1 MKSDQNKK
9 ETIANAEYD
18 RLVKLFTDAGVD
30 KIKVEI
36 YSELI
41 RKVAEVFA
49 CLEVI
54 KDLPS
59 ILYDKNNPTVQ
70 RETAAGKMRVKYMAQ
85 HTCNAKV
92 KQRFARRAK
101 WRRRRRLIRLRII
114 FRRRTI
120 SPSGRLQTPI
130 LRLSKVGNVYA
141 TI

>member
-1 MKSDQNKK
+1 MESDQNKK

-49 CLEVI
+49 CLEMI
-54 KDLPS
+54 KCLPS
-59 ILYDKNNPTVQ
+59 IIYDKNNPSAQ

-85 HTCNAKV
+85 YTSAMQKLNKD
-92 KQRFARRAK
+92 
-101 WRRRRRLIRLRII
+101 LL
-114 FRRRTI
+114 
-120 SPSGRLQTPI
+120 GGLNDDDGDD
-130 LRLSKVGNVYA
+130 LSDYE
-141 TI
+141 

>member
-9 ETIANAEYD
+9 ETIANAEYG

-85 HTCNAKV
+85 YTSAMQKLNKD
-92 KQRFARRAK
+92 
-101 WRRRRRLIRLRII
+101 LL
-114 FRRRTI
+114 
-120 SPSGRLQTPI
+120 GGLNGDDGDD
-130 LRLSKVGNVYA
+130 LSDYE
-141 TI
+141 

>member
-9 ETIANAEYD
+9 ETIVNAEYD

-85 HTCNAKV
+85 YTSAMQKLNKD
-92 KQRFARRAK
+92 
-101 WRRRRRLIRLRII
+101 LL
-114 FRRRTI
+114 
-120 SPSGRLQTPI
+120 GGLNGDDGDD
-130 LRLSKVGNVYA
+130 LSDYE
-141 TI
+141 

>member
-30 KIKVEI
+30 NVKVEI

-59 ILYDKNNPTVQ
+59 ILYDKNNPAVQ

-85 HTCNAKV
+85 YTSAMQKLNKD
-92 KQRFARRAK
+92 
-101 WRRRRRLIRLRII
+101 LL
-114 FRRRTI
+114 
-120 SPSGRLQTPI
+120 GGLNGDDGDD
-130 LRLSKVGNVYA
+130 LSDYE
-141 TI
+141 

>member
-18 RLVKLFTDAGVD
+18 RLVNLFTDAGVD

-59 ILYDKNNPTVQ
+59 ILYDKNNPNVQ

-85 HTCNAKV
+85 YTSAMQKLNKD
-92 KQRFARRAK
+92 
-101 WRRRRRLIRLRII
+101 LL
-114 FRRRTI
+114 
-120 SPSGRLQTPI
+120 GGLNGDDGDD
-130 LRLSKVGNVYA
+130 LSDYE
-141 TI
+141 

>member
-9 ETIANAEYD
+9 ETISNAEYD

-85 HTCNAKV
+85 YTSAMQKLNKD
-92 KQRFARRAK
+92 
-101 WRRRRRLIRLRII
+101 LL
-114 FRRRTI
+114 
-120 SPSGRLQTPI
+120 GGLNGDDGDD
-130 LRLSKVGNVYA
+130 LSDYE
-141 TI
+141 

>member
-9 ETIANAEYD
+9 ETITNAEYD

-59 ILYDKNNPTVQ
+59 ILYDKNNPNVQ

-85 HTCNAKV
+85 YTSAMQKLNKD
-92 KQRFARRAK
+92 
-101 WRRRRRLIRLRII
+101 LL
-114 FRRRTI
+114 
-120 SPSGRLQTPI
+120 GGLNGDDGDD
-130 LRLSKVGNVYA
+130 LSDYE
-141 TI
+141 

>member
-49 CLEVI
+49 
-54 KDLPS
+54 
-59 ILYDKNNPTVQ
+59 
-70 RETAAGKMRVKYMAQ
+70 
-85 HTCNAKV
+85 
-92 KQRFARRAK
+92 
-101 WRRRRRLIRLRII
+101 
-114 FRRRTI
+114 
-120 SPSGRLQTPI
+120 
-130 LRLSKVGNVYA
+130 
-141 TI
+141 